1 MPSKKV
7 VATFNITKALAGA
20 TLTTIAAIGGASGN
34 PWMAGLAAFPA
45 AGLASYDS
53 IAAQIA
59 ALGSTEQFEATQR
72 NPGVKR
78 LAVNPLLL
86 TILALIQRQGI
97 ELPSHRIELFE
108 LCATTLLDTWVK
120 ARGQSTH
127 FTRDDLIKILRP
139 LAFWMHEHPAV
150 GAIPERE
157 LI

>member
-1 MPSKKV
+1 D
-7 VATFNITKALAGA
+7 FNE
-20 TLTTIAAIGGASGN
+20 
-34 PWMAGLAAFPA
+34 
-45 AGLASYDS
+45 
-53 IAAQIA
+53 AQIGAFAIKWCPAYEQWVNLVEDSQVLQQA
-59 ALGSTEQFEATQR
+59 ATKEAEKLFLATQR

-127 FTRDDLIKILRP
+127 FTKDDLIKILRP

-150 GAIPERE
+150 GAIPERV
-157 LI
+157 LIEQI